1 MVSIIIFAL
10 FVSLMLLGFALVITG
25 IVLLL
30 KMKNKLA
37 GGMAVAIGAIIT
49 IAPLIIF
56 LAWNIT
62 QPIYG

>member
-10 FVSLMLLGFALVITG
+10 FVSLMILGLGLVITG

-37 GGMAVAIGAIIT
+37 GGLAMAIGAIIT

-62 QPIYG
+62 QRING